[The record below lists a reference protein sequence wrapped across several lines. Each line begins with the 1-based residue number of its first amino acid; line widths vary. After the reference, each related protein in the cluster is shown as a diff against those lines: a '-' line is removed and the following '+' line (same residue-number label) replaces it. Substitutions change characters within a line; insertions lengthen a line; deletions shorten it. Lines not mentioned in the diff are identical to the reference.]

1 MKRRNRRPLGSLR
14 SYSIDEIE
22 RFAAVAVPAGSKAQ
36 HHPKSKGLQ
45 NYVHPE
51 TVSE

>member
-1 MKRRNRRPLGSLR
+1 MKRRNRRQLGSLR

-22 RFAAVAVPAGSKAQ
+22 RFAAVAVPADLKHSTTQ
-36 HHPKSKGLQ
+36 TKGLQ
-45 NYVHPE
+45 HYVNHE

>member
-22 RFAAVAVPAGSKAQ
+22 RFAAVAAQ
-36 HHPKSKGLQ
+36 ADPIARHHKERTTTLCQS
-45 NYVHPE
+45 
-51 TVSE
+51 